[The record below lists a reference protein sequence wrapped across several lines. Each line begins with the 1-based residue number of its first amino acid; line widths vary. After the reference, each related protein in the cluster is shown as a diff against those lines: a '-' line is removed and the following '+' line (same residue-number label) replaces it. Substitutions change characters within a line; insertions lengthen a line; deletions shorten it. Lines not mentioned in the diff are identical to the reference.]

1 VSINAE
7 AEASKRLEVDTYL
20 AQPLEGQNQDHTTSP
35 QIVPSRVDATTPPPH
50 SSTKLFR
57 PATPDS
63 GAIAIGTDLSKLSAP
78 ISTESQTSRVLV
90 PASSSIINGAAAKI
104 NEKVQSQ
111 DVNDDVESAAEPHNG
126 EEESDPIEQEGTQ
139 PPVDWPAPGQSIDS
153 VPRVPD
159 RRAPR
164 TASKLPVSE
173 QPSRRSDRLANRR
186 SSVAASEA
194 TLVPLTQIRS
204 KMTSAL
210 EKSISSAKED
220 NGWIRAVSE
229 EATRG
234 KGVRGK
240 GVQEPVGKSRNKSAR
255 STARHSGDSSDDT
268 SPSVAREDG
277 SPRAPISSQVKWTT
291 LPPSDQTQPD
301 ASSIVDELQP
311 SSQGPLVTRAPGR
324 DESSRSDDKKKA
336 PVSSRR
342 GVKVPSQ
349 GGKSG
354 IQPLFFPGS
363 SQVPRVPSASPS
375 GSENESETAAPL
387 LPRKT
392 PTRSTPGPSSQFRRL
407 SDMAS
412 SGILFSKSKAA
423 QRRFK
428 NTPSLKVQ
436 PRFDA
441 SDDGEDDEESS
452 SSGED
457 AATNSHIPKER
468 RAGAARRRNGQGL
481 LSLISSR

>member
-1 VSINAE
+1 MSINAE

-20 AQPLEGQNQDHTTSP
+20 PLEVQNQDHTTSP
-35 QIVPSRVDATTPPPH
+35 QIVPGRVDATTPPH
-50 SSTKLFR
+50 SSTKLSR
-57 PATPDS
+57 PATPES
-63 GAIAIGTDLSKLSAP
+63 GAIAIDTEPPKLSAP

-90 PASSSIINGAAAKI
+90 PASSPVINGAAAEI

-111 DVNDDVESAAEPHNG
+111 DVNDDVESAAEPHDG

-139 PPVDWPAPGQSIDS
+139 PPVDWPAPGRSIDS
-153 VPRVPD
+153 VPRVPNRH

-164 TASKLPVSE
+164 TASKPPVSE
-173 QPSRRSDRLANRR
+173 HPSRRSDRLANRR
-186 SSVAASEA
+186 SSVPASEA

-220 NGWIRAVSE
+220 NRWIPTVAE

-234 KGVRGK
+234 KGVRK
-240 GVQEPVGKSRNKSAR
+240 PVGKFRNKSAR
-255 STARHSGDSSDDT
+255 STTRHSGDSGDDT

-277 SPRAPISSQVKWTT
+277 SPRAPMSSQVKWAT

-311 SSQGPLVTRAPGR
+311 SSQGPLVTLPPGE
-324 DESSRSDDKKKA
+324 DELSRSDDKKKA

-354 IQPLFFPGS
+354 IKPLFFPGS

-412 SGILFSKSKAA
+412 SDILFSKSKAA

-457 AATNSHIPKER
+457 ATTNSHIPKER
-468 RAGAARRRNGQGL
+468 RAGAARRRKGQGL
-481 LSLISSR
+481 LSLISR